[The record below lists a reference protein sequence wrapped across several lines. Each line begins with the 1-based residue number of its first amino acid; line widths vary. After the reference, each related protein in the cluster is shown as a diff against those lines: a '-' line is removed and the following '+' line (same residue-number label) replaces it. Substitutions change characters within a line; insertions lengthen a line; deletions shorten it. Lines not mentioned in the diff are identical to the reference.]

1 VSLNSLK
8 VEELS
13 AAELIVIRPE
23 ERIPVDGTVTKGS
36 SYVDQSS
43 ITGESLPIEKTEQSK
58 VFAGTINKN
67 GVLEVSVER
76 VGRDTTFGKIIQ
88 VVEQAEKSK
97 APCSELQIES
107 PPAWCISRLLPLF

>member
-1 VSLNSLK
+1 VSRNGQERELK
-8 VEELS
+8 AEKLSIGELF
-13 AAELIVIRPE
+13 VIRPGE
-23 ERIPVDGTVTKGS
+23 KIPVDGTVIKGS

-76 VGRDTTFGKIIQ
+76 VGRDTPFGKIIK
-88 VVEQAEKSK
+88 VVKQAEKSK
-97 APCSELQIES
+97 APVQRIED
-107 PPAWCISRLLPLF
+107 PPAASL